1 MLILCNFQP
10 FQKREKGRTSYCK
23 LRSFGTFQLNLF
35 ADCLLHDSNA
45 SKIISDYFFTRLL
58 LTKAAL
64 SRNVVFRCRD
74 KIFVLILCGSHILY
88 SPRLCIA
95 EVYFDWCLKSPMP
108 HLWNIFLSDLPV
120 VLLPSL
126 CYAFNCYLFVGR
138 WCSVLFTG
146 IAWYTKCH
154 VIWQTLGEAIVS
166 VELAN
171 CLFQLAH
178 LFCSYFSIISVE
190 YRVQHDIV

>member
-1 MLILCNFQP
+1 M
-10 FQKREKGRTSYCK
+10 
-23 LRSFGTFQLNLF
+23 RSFGTFWLNLF

-45 SKIISDYFFTRLL
+45 SKIISDYFLIWLL
-58 LTKAAL
+58 LIKVAL
-64 SRNVVFRCRD
+64 SRSGVFRCRD